1 MSLPDSEFVLH
12 SHTFSEPESNLML
25 RLISKPTVS
34 GSIPLLLVS
43 NKSKNED
50 DNKQNSIHSSHKILP
65 HNSEQSDANNNLCML
80 ANLRT
85 NIADKIRKE
94 INYRFKDSNFYAG
107 DAHGSKFNT
116 RNAHVSK
123 NAGDAP
129 HSKSNAGYAQDSKC
143 NGEGVHNLSNS
154 SLDEPEDEMDEG
166 SEYSKVR
173 MYGGGPGGRRNL
185 HPIEL
190 KLTVIEK
197 IEQGQMEGRKIS
209 DVAKEMSLTEGWV

>member
-1 MSLPDSEFVLH
+1 M
-12 SHTFSEPESNLML
+12 
-25 RLISKPTVS
+25 
-34 GSIPLLLVS
+34 
-43 NKSKNED
+43 
-50 DNKQNSIHSSHKILP
+50 HSSHKILP
-65 HNSEQSDANNNLCML
+65 HNSEQSDTNNNLRML

-85 NIADKIRKE
+85 NIADKERKE
-94 INYRFKDSNFYAG
+94 INYRFRDSIFYTG
-107 DAHGSKFNT
+107 DTQGSKFNT
-116 RNAHVSK
+116 GDVHVSK
-123 NAGDAP
+123 FNAGDAL
-129 HSKSNAGYAQDSKC
+129 HSKSNAGHAHDSKF
-143 NGEGVHNLSNS
+143 NMEGAQNLSNS
-154 SLDEPEDEMDEG
+154 SLDEPENEFDEG